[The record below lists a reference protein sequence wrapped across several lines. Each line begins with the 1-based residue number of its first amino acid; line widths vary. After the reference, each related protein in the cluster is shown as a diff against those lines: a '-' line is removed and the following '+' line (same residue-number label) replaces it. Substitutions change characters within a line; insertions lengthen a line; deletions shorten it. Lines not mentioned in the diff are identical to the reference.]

1 VSRPALEVADI
12 FRGHGPAWRKANA
25 GHVSLGQLKV
35 MSAIESCRTA
45 ALGGHVE
52 RCEDCAHTR
61 IAYNSCRNRHCPK
74 CQGAAAKQWLAER
87 EAELLPAPYYHV
99 VFTLPAAIAD
109 IAYYNKAAIYDL
121 LFKASAET
129 LITIAADPKHLGAR
143 IGLTSVLHSW
153 GSALTH
159 HPHVHMIV
167 PGGGIAPDGQR
178 WVSCRPGFFLPVRVL
193 SRLFRRLFL
202 EKLIA
207 THEAGRLKFFGD
219 HARLAKRDAF
229 TAYLA
234 PLRKS
239 QWVVYSKRPF
249 AGPEAVLAYLS
260 RYTHRVAIANRRL
273 IALDGKGVT
282 FKWKDYRAKGRERA
296 KVMTLA
302 TGEFIRRFL
311 IHVLPHG
318 FHRIR
323 HYGLFASAGRADNIA
338 RARELLNAPKPQ
350 SNPTNADPTDE
361 SPTRAHPCPCCGGRM
376 IIIETFARGS
386 PPRYRPAPPTLAIRI
401 DTS

>member
-1 VSRPALEVADI
+1 
-12 FRGHGPAWRKANA
+12 
-25 GHVSLGQLKV
+25 
-35 MSAIESCRTA
+35 MSSA
-45 ALGGHVE
+45 A
-52 RCEDCAHTR
+52 R
-61 IAYNSCRNRHCPK
+61 IAPTRASPTTPAAIAIARSAR
-74 CQGAAAKQWLAER
+74 GAAAKQWLAER
-87 EAELLPAPYYHV
+87 QADLLPVPYYHV
-99 VFTLPAAIAD
+99 VFTLPAPIAD
-109 IAYYNKAAIYDL
+109 IAYQNKAAIYDL

-153 GSALTH
+153 GSAMTH

-167 PGGGIAPDGQR
+167 PGGGIALDGER
-178 WVSCRPGFFLPVRVL
+178 WISCRPGFFLPVRVL

-202 EKLIA
+202 EKLVA
-207 THEAGRLKFFGD
+207 AHDAGHLKFFGD

-229 TAYLA
+229 IAYLA

-239 QWVVYSKRPF
+239 EWVVYSKRSF

-260 RYTHRVAIANRRL
+260 RYTHRVAISNSRL
-273 IALDGKGVT
+273 IGLDAKGVT
-282 FKWKDYRAKGRERA
+282 FKWKDYRAKDRERA

-302 TGEFIRRFL
+302 SEEFIRRFL

-323 HYGLFASAGRADNIA
+323 HYGLFASAGHADNIA
-338 RARELLNAPKPQ
+338 RARELLNLPKPQ
-350 SNPTNADPTDE
+350 SNPADVDTTDQ
-361 SPTRAHPCPCCGGRM
+361 SPIPAHPCPCCGGRM
-376 IIIETFARGS
+376 IIIETFANDS
-386 PPRYRPAPPTLAIRI
+386 PPRYRPVAPTLAIRI